1 MRSRMCILPRVAAEN
16 SVAQGDEFK
25 DTKQYSSVQYAGCEC
40 SNHWNLNHKAVF
52 CVILVIK
59 SK

>member
-1 MRSRMCILPRVAAEN
+1 MYILPLVAAEN

-40 SNHWNLNHKAVF
+40 ANHWNLWNTEAVF
-52 CVILVIK
+52 CDILEK
-59 SK
+59 GQNQH